1 MTWTWKVRQLKRED
15 DKMSATHNLTLDSIG
30 WVIPNYHTDK
40 IMRDIIFNLARKIY
54 LSESSE
60 YVVKLNSLPVPV
72 EVFEKIEEFEIMFS
86 AIEKRSKK

>member
-1 MTWTWKVRQLKRED
+1 MNWKVRQLKRED

-30 WVIPNYHTDK
+30 WRIPNYHTDK

-54 LSESSE
+54 LSDSSE
-60 YVVKLNSLPVPV
+60 YVVKLNSLPDPV